1 MAVITKT
8 EEEFKPKRE
17 IAQKLAFEKIKELLQ
32 RNVSKNVSKTY
43 IQYTRDLLRNYV
55 ASPIAN
61 QDVLRDISRFLCRN
75 SMLYQKLLFYYSS
88 MPLFYYNIT
97 KINDFVNL
105 IEPDGALKDYYKV
118 LSTFDKFNL
127 KKEGSTALYVALRD
141 GIYVGYTYKTDNGIF
156 TMPLDSKYVRVYG
169 KNDSGEWIVYFDATF
184 FNAGNNLDFIY
195 GVNKNGIGVWDDVFK
210 EGYEAFHNNGND
222 YRWFRLPPE
231 KTFCLLSCPDDEFYA
246 PLPFFLP
253 LFDLILSNLD
263 LTALLDSRTE
273 LENYILLVSK
283 IPLIK
288 DSDDLDDFALSL
300 QLVQQMQALID
311 EAVPDLVGTAYSP
324 MDLEKITFERSN
336 TTDDTDKLSESIQNI
351 FNNAGASQ
359 LVVAGG
365 SSTNSVGLNMAI
377 RNDISTCWMW
387 IDRIQSWLNYY
398 IRENI
403 SKGYELKIH
412 KITWYN
418 QEEYQESMKTAA
430 TLGGSALDYL
440 TALGDS
446 PLLAYSKLT
455 FENAIG
461 IKDIMIPL
469 KSSYN
474 TATSDISS
482 DDKGGRPNDD
492 NPDTDP
498 EVSKEKNLGTKANS

>member
-210 EGYEAFHNNGND
+210 EGSEAFHNN
-222 YRWFRLPPE
+222 
-231 KTFCLLSCPDDEFYA
+231 
-246 PLPFFLP
+246 
-253 LFDLILSNLD
+253 
-263 LTALLDSRTE
+263 
-273 LENYILLVSK
+273 
-283 IPLIK
+283 
-288 DSDDLDDFALSL
+288 
-300 QLVQQMQALID
+300 
-311 EAVPDLVGTAYSP
+311 
-324 MDLEKITFERSN
+324 
-336 TTDDTDKLSESIQNI
+336 
-351 FNNAGASQ
+351 
-359 LVVAGG
+359 
-365 SSTNSVGLNMAI
+365 
-377 RNDISTCWMW
+377 
-387 IDRIQSWLNYY
+387 
-398 IRENI
+398 
-403 SKGYELKIH
+403 
-412 KITWYN
+412 
-418 QEEYQESMKTAA
+418 
-430 TLGGSALDYL
+430 
-440 TALGDS
+440 
-446 PLLAYSKLT
+446 
-455 FENAIG
+455 
-461 IKDIMIPL
+461 
-469 KSSYN
+469 
-474 TATSDISS
+474 
-482 DDKGGRPNDD
+482 
-492 NPDTDP
+492 
-498 EVSKEKNLGTKANS
+498 